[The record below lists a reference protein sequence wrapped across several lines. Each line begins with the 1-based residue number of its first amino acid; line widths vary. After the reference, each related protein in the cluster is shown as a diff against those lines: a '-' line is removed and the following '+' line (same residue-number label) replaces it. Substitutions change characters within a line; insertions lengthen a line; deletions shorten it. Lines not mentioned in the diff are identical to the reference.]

1 DKTPAMLSDHPSLK
15 SRVEDAKKR
24 AAELPPNAKDWRR
37 EPVASASKFK
47 QLQDRAAQLAK
58 KLPNDKSLANSQE
71 LLQALPRSCVAPVD
85 PPDAQQA
92 RADLERKAKAQQ
104 QKKK

>member
-1 DKTPAMLSDHPSLK
+1 LAARAGRQ
-15 SRVEDAKKR
+15 RVEVQ
-24 AAELPPNAKDWRR
+24 AA
-37 EPVASASKFK
+37 
-47 QLQDRAAQLAK
+47 QDRAAQLAK